1 MSNGPDKS
9 LAHLQFFAN
18 TYLRTLLAI
27 LAICQVGYSQQAAS
41 SIQQA
46 PPISAAQS
54 TGAATQIAGNAFS
67 QPNEIH
73 SVGGVLNVTLNLA
86 VAPNTVAGRVLQTA
100 NYNGLIP
107 GPTLRVQPGEV
118 LKIRLV
124 NNLTLAGA
132 PPPTQ
137 KVVDCGNRPAHMFH
151 SPFGPLDP
159 VTFLHTNLHTHGLQ
173 VSPQNNGDNVLIDLG
188 PGETCDYSIP
198 IPLGKNVLPGCP
210 GPYCPPQPAGLFWYH
225 PHRHESTSKQSWA
238 GLAGAII
245 VEGDIDRVP
254 EVAAAR
260 ERLMVLQELW
270 VDDKGRV
277 PSGMVL
283 PVAGSQGTQ
292 VVAGTEVPFTP
303 NPVIPTNIYYIVN
316 GVFQPEIPFQP
327 GETQRWRILN
337 ASPHRVYQLFLEGNP
352 EIYKI
357 AQDGIAFAQSVK
369 ADNTEGNPSCW
380 AAGNLCLAPGNR
392 VEVIVKFPETA
403 DPNQRPKLWA
413 VAFDQGH
420 PGGALPKVVL
430 ATLAFAGPPV
440 TGRKIPGK
448 LVTPQPDITEPC
460 KGGKTITFGP
470 GNILTGPV
478 AFPINGKLFTTD
490 MTPFTG
496 KINTCEEWTL
506 VNADVFMH
514 PFHIHVNPF
523 QVVAV
528 DGVSVK
534 PRYFEDTINIPPGG
548 SIKVRTQFLDYTG
561 KYVYHCHLLFHEDD
575 GMMGVVQVN
584 PKPAP
589 RAAPRPTGTPAPPAP

>member
-1 MSNGPDKS
+1 MRHPRDESRSTRG
-9 LAHLQFFAN
+9 LQFVVS
-18 TYLRTLLAI
+18 LLSI

-41 SIQQA
+41 NMQQA
-46 PPISAAQS
+46 PPATAAQTS
-54 TGAATQIAGNAFS
+54 GASAQIAGNAFS
-67 QPNEIH
+67 QPNEIR

-86 VAPNTVAGRVLQTA
+86 VAPNTIAGRVLETA
-100 NYNGLIP
+100 TYNGLIP
-107 GPTLRVQPGEV
+107 GPTLRVRPGDV
-118 LKIRLV
+118 FKIRLI
-124 NNLTLAGA
+124 NNLTLTGA

-137 KVVDCGNRPAHMFH
+137 KIVDCGHRHSQMFH

-159 VTFLHTNLHTHGLQ
+159 MTFLHTNLHTHGLQ
-173 VSPQNNGDNVLIDLG
+173 VSPLDNGDNVLIDLA

-198 IPLGKNVLPGCP
+198 IPLGSNVQPGCP

-270 VDDKGRV
+270 VDDKGNV

-292 VVAGTEVPFTP
+292 TVVGTEVPFTP
-303 NPVIPTNIYYIVN
+303 NPVIPTNIYYVVN

-337 ASPHRVYQLFLEGNP
+337 ASPHRVYQLYLEGNP

-357 AQDGIAFAQSVK
+357 AQDGIAFGQSVK
-369 ADNTEGNPSCW
+369 AENTEGKPSCW
-380 AAGNLCLAPGNR
+380 ASGNLCLAPGNR
-392 VEVIVKFPETA
+392 VEVIVKFPENA
-403 DPNQRPKLWA
+403 DATQRPKLWA
-413 VAFDQGH
+413 VAFEQGH
-420 PGGALPKVVL
+420 PGGALPRVVL

-440 TGRKIPGK
+440 TGRKIPDK
-448 LVTPQPDITEPC
+448 LVTPPPDITESC
-460 KGGKTITFGP
+460 KGGKMVTFGP

-478 AFPINGKLFTTD
+478 AFPINGKLFTTE
-490 MTPFTG
+490 MTPMTG
-496 KINTCEEWTL
+496 KVDTCEEWTL
-506 VNADVFMH
+506 INADVFMH

-523 QVVAV
+523 QVTEVN
-528 DGVSVK
+528 GVPLKDVVWWDTVMLPPK
-534 PRYFEDTINIPPGG
+534 GKLKIRTRYRKDVMGLTVF
-548 SIKVRTQFLDYTG
+548 
-561 KYVYHCHLLFHEDD
+561 HCHFLPHEDN
-575 GMMGVVQVN
+575 GMMTLFQLV
-584 PKPAP
+584 
-589 RAAPRPTGTPAPPAP
+589 R

>member
-1 MSNGPDKS
+1 MSNGPDES
-9 LAHLQFFAN
+9 HAVSGRQFFVN
-18 TYLRTLLAI
+18 TCLRSLLAI
-27 LAICQVGYSQQAAS
+27 LVICQVGYSQQAAS
-41 SIQQA
+41 KIQQA
-46 PPISAAQS
+46 PPASVVQPS
-54 TGAATQIAGNAFS
+54 GTTQIAGNAFS
-67 QPNEIH
+67 QPNEIR
-73 SVGGVLNVTLNLA
+73 SVGGVLNVTLNLT

-107 GPTLRVQPGEV
+107 GPTFRVQPGDV
-118 LKIRLV
+118 LKIRLI

-173 VSPQNNGDNVLIDLG
+173 VSPQKNGDNVLIDLA

-198 IPLGKNVLPGCP
+198 IPLGANIPPGCP

-270 VDDKGRV
+270 VDDKGHV

-292 VVAGTEVPFTP
+292 AVAGTEVPFTP

-448 LVTPQPDITEPC
+448 LVTPQADITEPC

-523 QVVAV
+523 QVTEVN
-528 DGVSVK
+528 GVPVK
-534 PRYFEDTINIPPGG
+534 DIVWWDTAMLPPNGKLKIRTRYRND
-548 SIKVRTQFLDYTG
+548 VTG
-561 KYVYHCHLLFHEDD
+561 LTVFHCHFLPHEDN
-575 GMMGVVQVN
+575 GMMSLFELV
-584 PKPAP
+584 
-589 RAAPRPTGTPAPPAP
+589 R